1 MFNFI
6 TRKLNKKGNDGPI
19 IENPNLPPKLIF
31 LDIDGV
37 LNNANSSVFELCVI
51 EDELVNLLKEIV
63 DKTGAKIVL
72 STTWRYT
79 KETRQMVNDSLI
91 KNQVPIYI
99 NCTPNFGINRTDE
112 ILCWLKENTNFK
124 CPDNPEFNVL
134 SSEQSINQND
144 LPLTELKLSTN
155 LLDVKFIVLDDLDL
169 TKDGNNFSYIGDR
182 FILVDRKVGLTIDN
196 VNLAI
201 KLLNNIL

>member
-6 TRKLNKKGNDGPI
+6 TRKLNKKGNDEPI
-19 IENPNLPPKLIF
+19 IENANLPPKLIF

-79 KETRQMVNDSLI
+79 KETRQMVNDCLI
-91 KNQVPIYI
+91 KNQVPLYI
-99 NCTPNFGINRTDE
+99 NCTPNFGTNRTDE
-112 ILCWLKENTNFK
+112 ILCWLNENTNFA
-124 CPDNPEFNVL
+124 CPDNIL
-134 SSEQSINQND
+134 SSEQSRNQND
-144 LPLTELKLSTN
+144 LPLTELKLSTKLSN
-155 LLDVKFIVLDDLDL
+155 IKFIVLDDLDL

-182 FILVDRKVGLTIDN
+182 FILVDRTVGLTKDN
-196 VNLAI
+196 VELAI
-201 KLLNNIL
+201 KLLNDIL